1 MILCLETA
9 TKTCSVA
16 LFRGK
21 ELVAELSESG
31 DRFVHSERLHVL
43 IGQLLEGAGIQTSDL
58 AGILVGRG
66 PGSYTGL
73 RIGVSAAK
81 GLAYARGIALYS
93 APTLGAFDLE
103 GLEQDRA
110 IAVLDARRNEVYAQR
125 WERTLGSWQPVG
137 EVEAEIVSAQS
148 WEDWG
153 NPENPPVILGDATA
167 KIPELLGESAG
178 GFKLSEPK
186 DPQAAFLYRRF
197 DLEKAVRE
205 DVAYFEP
212 FYLKDFV
219 AEKSKKKFF

>member
-16 LFRGK
+16 LFRRK

-43 IGQLLEGAGIQTSDL
+43 IAELLEGAGIQTADL
-58 AGILVGRG
+58 SGVLVGKG

-81 GLAYARGIALYS
+81 GLAFARGIALYS

-125 WERTLGSWQPVG
+125 WERTANGWRPVG
-137 EVEAEIVSAQS
+137 DVEAEIISAQS

-153 NPENPPVILGDATA
+153 DPANPPVILGDATA
-167 KIPELLGESAG
+167 KIPELLGESAR
-178 GFKLSEPK
+178 GFVLQEPK

-197 DLEKAVRE
+197 NQDTASAE

-219 AEKSKKKFF
+219 AERSKKKFF